1 MQDAQQTGTV
11 WASTW
16 VPGRMPLIDDGTVGY
31 AVAWVD
37 LADGRRVQHLVLGEA
52 PEPGAAGRS
61 HLEELGGLTVPVF
74 EVDGA
79 GR

>member
-1 MQDAQQTGTV
+1 MQETQQTGTV

-16 VPGRMPLIDDGTVGY
+16 VPGRMPLADDGDPGY

-37 LADGRRVQHLVLGEA
+37 FPDGRRVQHLVHGEA
-52 PEPGAAGRS
+52 PAPGSTGRS
-61 HLEELGGLTVPVF
+61 SVEERGGVGIPVF
-74 EVDGA
+74 EPDGA